1 LVPPSATLEARKG
14 TNSLHEFVSTNSAE
28 LIERMRARVAVRP
41 WPPASTREL
50 ENGIPLFL
58 DQLSETLR
66 QETTRQETTQAP
78 LSAEAIGSSAA
89 KHGREL
95 LGMGFTVSQVVHDYG
110 DVCQAIT
117 ELAVERN
124 APISAEEFHT
134 LNRCID
140 DAIAEAVTEYGRLK
154 ERATAHLEA
163 ERMGQLAHELRNG
176 LQTALLSFQ
185 VLKAGTVG
193 IAGST
198 GAVLGRSLV
207 GLSEI
212 IDAALA
218 EVRLS
223 STEPRRRRVSLLDFV
238 DEVAIAANLHAEYR
252 GVQLVV
258 TPVDPALALNVDP
271 QLLALALMNL
281 LHNGFKYSRPGG
293 RVTLRTRG
301 EGGRVFIEVEDECG
315 GRKGAEA
322 DLYAPFGK
330 RLGGDR
336 SGLGLGLSISLKAVT
351 ANGGEIH
358 DRNLPGKGCI
368 FTIELPQSS

>member
-1 LVPPSATLEARKG
+1 VVPPIATLEARKG
-14 TNSLHEFVSTNSAE
+14 TNSLHEFVSTNSGE
-28 LIERMRARVAVRP
+28 LIARMRARVAVRP

-66 QETTRQETTQAP
+66 QETTRQEGPHAP

-154 ERATAHLEA
+154 DRATAHLEA
-163 ERMGQLAHELRNG
+163 ERMRC
-176 LQTALLSFQ
+176 
-185 VLKAGTVG
+185 
-193 IAGST
+193 
-198 GAVLGRSLV
+198 LV

-238 DEVAIAANLHAEYR
+238 DEVAIAAHLHAEYR

-258 TPVDPALALNVDP
+258 TPVDPALALDVDP

-281 LHNGFKYSRPGG
+281 LHNGFKYSRPKG
-293 RVTLRTRG
+293 RITLRTRA

-315 GRKGAEA
+315 GRKGAEP

-358 DRNLPGKGCI
+358 DRNLPGRGCI
-368 FTIELPQSS
+368 FTIELPQAS